1 MANTSGTE
9 LSPQPI
15 TDISE
20 AHRNVNVFSVA
31 IFFSGGKVET
41 KRKKKME
48 QVAKSCTIN
57 DPPRSDGS
65 VWATVST
72 PW

>member
-9 LSPQPI
+9 LSPQTI
-15 TDISE
+15 TDLSE

-41 KRKKKME
+41 ERKKKME
-48 QVAKSCTIN
+48 QVAKS
-57 DPPRSDGS
+57 
-65 VWATVST
+65 
-72 PW
+72 